1 MEQPAPANAADLLT
15 DTAAAARPAADTD
28 AADTAAADTA
38 AAARARPDTA
48 PSAADTAAAAR
59 ARPDT
64 APSAADTAAAA
75 RARPDTAP
83 SAAARARPDTAP
95 SAAARAR
102 PDTAPSVTA
111 IHWVDRDRSL
121 TYAEAV
127 DAMARAAAVLAGFGV
142 TPGGRVGL
150 FAHPGLD
157 YVVALLGTWRL
168 QATAVVVDLADKD
181 RFHDLMTAASP
192 DAVVYTNDH
201 FDYVR
206 PTLAAL
212 RTARRGTVFAGM
224 DGPQSGTVG
233 WLDALSEAVP
243 LTEPP
248 AATTAASSVA
258 LTAPASAPAGA
269 TAGTTSAP
277 GSAPAD
283 ATTRT
288 HAELIEAAT
297 TVAAQLDLSPEDS
310 TLCPTP
316 LAQPFHLEASIL
328 PALLRGATAGLLKS
342 WQPEDAWEQMER
354 NGTTVLCATP
364 DHCEQLLEVSAAR
377 GRKPHALRAAV
388 TTTPDPGLAD
398 RLRAHLHIDVHI
410 GATAGPPPGPAPG
423 APPGP
428 APGLPPTAAQPADQG
443 G

>member
-1 MEQPAPANAADLLT
+1 MDHPSPANAADLLT
-15 DTAAAARPAADTD
+15 AAAAARPAADTATSAAPD
-28 AADTAAADTA
+28 TAADTAAPDTAADTA
-38 AAARARPDTA
+38 APDTAADTATSVAADTA
-48 PSAADTAAAAR
+48 PSA
-59 ARPDT
+59 
-64 APSAADTAAAA
+64 
-75 RARPDTAP
+75 
-83 SAAARARPDTAP
+83 
-95 SAAARAR
+95 
-102 PDTAPSVTA
+102 TA

-181 RFHDLMTAASP
+181 RFHELMTAASP

-233 WLDALSEAVP
+233 WLDALSEATP
-243 LTEPP
+243 LAEPP
-248 AATTAASSVA
+248 TADATAAGSVA

-269 TAGTTSAP
+269 TAGTTSASTP
-277 GSAPAD
+277 AADTSASTPPDATSAD
-283 ATTRT
+283 AATTRT
-288 HAELIEAAT
+288 HRELIEAAT
-297 TVAAQLDLSPEDS
+297 AVADRLDLSPEDS

-388 TTTPDPGLAD
+388 TTTPAPGLAA
-398 RLRAHLHIDVHI
+398 RLRTHLHIDVHI
-410 GATAGPPPGPAPG
+410 GAPAGPPPGATAGPPPGATAGPPPGPAPG
-423 APPGP
+423 AVPGP
-428 APGLPPTAAQPADQG
+428 PPSPTQPADQG